1 MRERNVTDRTAASGP
16 AAAAAAGAN
25 PPAEG
30 LAAHRPPEVLSARC
44 LVVDDDPQVR
54 HSMAR
59 VIQSQGL
66 ACLEAASGQEALDLL
81 VREGEVPLVISD
93 VKMPGLDGLAFL
105 DELLRRYP
113 DTAVIMLTGVAD
125 VATAVAC
132 LEKGALDYISKPALI
147 DEVRARVAKA
157 LEKRDLLLQ
166 RRFYQKQLEIR
177 VRQQGSR
184 IKELFLEGVQTLA
197 HALEA
202 KDAYTRGHSQRVSRY
217 ATQTAIRLGY
227 TGDYLEDIRLGGE
240 LHDIGKIGTR
250 EAILNKP
257 GALTAEEFQHI
268 TEHTVLGER
277 ILAPLARENPVVLR
291 IVRSH
296 HERMDGRGFPDRL
309 VAEAIPIEARIVSV
323 ADAFDAMT
331 TNRAYRPSR
340 TPVAAAEELRS
351 GAGGHFDPQ
360 VVTAFLEAFSDLSLL
375 PLAV

>member
-1 MRERNVTDRTAASGP
+1 MTDQTAASRQQ
-16 AAAAAAGAN
+16 AAS
-25 PPAEG
+25 AEG
-30 LAAHRPPEVLSARC
+30 ATPSAEGDIPHRPSEILQARC
-44 LVVDDDPQVR
+44 LVVDDDPQVL

-59 VIQSQGL
+59 VIRSLGL

-93 VKMPGLDGLAFL
+93 VNMPGLDGLAFL
-105 DELLRRYP
+105 DELRRLYP

-132 LEKGALDYISKPALI
+132 LEKGALDYIAKPALI
-147 DEVRARVAKA
+147 DEVRARVSKA
-157 LEKRDLLLQ
+157 LEKRELLLQ
-166 RRFYQKQLEIR
+166 RRFYQKQLELR
-177 VRQQGSR
+177 VRQQATR
-184 IKELFLEGVQTLA
+184 ITELFLKGVQTLA

-217 ATQTAIRLGY
+217 ATQTAVRLGY

-250 EAILNKP
+250 EAVLNKP
-257 GALTAEEFQHI
+257 GALTPEEFQHI

-296 HERMDGRGFPDRL
+296 HERMDGRGFPDGL
-309 VAEAIPIEARIVSV
+309 VAEAIPIEARIVAV
-323 ADAFDAMT
+323 VDAFDAMT

-340 TPVAAAEELRS
+340 SPVAAAEELRS
-351 GAGGHFDPQ
+351 SAGSHFDPN
-360 VVTAFLEAFSDLSLL
+360 VVAAFLEAFSDLSAL